1 MTILT
6 QTYSCLHLRGI
17 ELLVHLGWFD
27 QERANLQKI
36 LIDIKVVF
44 PEPPDGCKTDNLK
57 DTYCYDTLIQTLIAA
72 TSDKEFNLIEHL
84 AAYID
89 GVIRNTFP
97 NQTRLQI
104 SVHKD
109 PRHYIPN
116 LTQGV
121 IFTYGDN
128 L

>member
-1 MTILT
+1 MTTLT
-6 QTYSCLHLRGI
+6 HTYSCLHLRGI
-17 ELLVHLGWFD
+17 ELLVHLGCFD
-27 QERANLQKI
+27 EERAKLQKI

-44 PEPPDGCKTDNLK
+44 PEPPDGCKTDQLN
-57 DTYCYDTLIQTLIAA
+57 DTYCYDTLIQTLITA
-72 TSDKEFNLIEHL
+72 TSNKEFNLIEHV

-89 GVIRNTFP
+89 SMIRNTFP
-97 NQTRLQI
+97 KQTRLQV

-109 PRHYIPN
+109 PRTYIPN